1 MTQIIKLN
9 QDNNSEN
16 FINKLKSDNVESL
29 AKSLWFELQRQK
41 KLSNLDQLIAE
52 VRRRKARE
60 ENRIIVEIF
69 SSVELEEVEKNDIN
83 EKLEKKLDSKIMPR
97 YKIDSSLLGGLKIKI
112 NDDVLD
118 LSWRGKLEKIKDKTG
133 R

>member
-1 MTQIIKLN
+1 MKRTINDLADITA
-9 QDNNSEN
+9 
-16 FINKLKSDNVESL
+16 NKLKSDNVESL

-83 EKLEKKLDSKIMPR
+83 
-97 YKIDSSLLGGLKIKI
+97 
-112 NDDVLD
+112 
-118 LSWRGKLEKIKDKTG
+118 
-133 R
+133 

>member
-1 MTQIIKLN
+1 MKRTINDLADITA
-9 QDNNSEN
+9 
-16 FINKLKSDNVESL
+16 NKLKSDNVESL